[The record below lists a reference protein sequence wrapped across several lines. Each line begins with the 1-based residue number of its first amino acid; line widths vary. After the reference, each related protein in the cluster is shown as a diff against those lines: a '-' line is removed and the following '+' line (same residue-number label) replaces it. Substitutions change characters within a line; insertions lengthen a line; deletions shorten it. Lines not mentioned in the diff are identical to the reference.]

1 MTEKNLPKTPP
12 LVELIQDGLHLV
24 KEMND
29 KIIKGEQSTLDAY
42 LQNKSP
48 EIDKLILDVEKTGL
62 GSYVSGEVA
71 LVYDPEDHFHLEG
84 DFYFRTPSGEW
95 TKKSLKGKS
104 IKMDWA
110 FLPDE
115 QAKLR
120 RAVKI
125 VHEYDKP

>member
-48 EIDKLILDVEKTGL
+48 EIDKLILDVEKNGL

-71 LVYDPEDHFHLEG
+71 LV
-84 DFYFRTPSGEW
+84 
-95 TKKSLKGKS
+95 
-104 IKMDWA
+104 
-110 FLPDE
+110 
-115 QAKLR
+115 
-120 RAVKI
+120 
-125 VHEYDKP
+125 